1 MSALVPGAAAGTG
14 GLLLPNRS
22 RGMWAAGPA
31 EEAGNALRL
40 GLVPYSQAKQ
50 SNLGGCKILSQQ
62 TAHLISGM

>member
-1 MSALVPGAAAGTG
+1 M
-14 GLLLPNRS
+14 R
-22 RGMWAAGPA
+22 AAGPA

-62 TAHLISGM
+62 TAHLISGT